1 MSLKERHES
10 MFNNFIL
17 DFKKLASQ
25 KFAPK
30 LPNLRTRSH
39 FPDRF
44 LNSRTASDWSCLA
57 NPTLCGR
64 ESVVDVSLS
73 ICSSTSSTG
82 LFGLHLRVEFLAVPS
97 ACSDAFSIAC
107 SRGKRRILNLN
118 WITAD
123 PLLRNA
129 VRNLLKHINARKVC
143 VEPMKRQHTKTL
155 EKARKKARG
164 VEKETGTSVESRF
177 ASNLLS
183 GLLTEV
189 WVRALGSELLGNP
202 EPNSFDRLSVKA
214 FFLEEIMEA
223 AGASCGCDS

>member
-1 MSLKERHES
+1 
-10 MFNNFIL
+10 MFNIKIF
-17 DFKKLASQ
+17 DFKKKASQ
-25 KFAPK
+25 RFAPK
-30 LPNLRTRSH
+30 LPNLRARSH

-107 SRGKRRILNLN
+107 SRGKRRILNFN

-123 PLLRNA
+123 PLLRNE
-129 VRNLLKHINARKVC
+129 VRNMPKQIHARKAS
-143 VEPMKRQHTKTL
+143 VEPIKDDTRKHKKKP
-155 EKARKKARG
+155 EKKAR
-164 VEKETGTSVESRF
+164 VLEKETGTSVESRF
-177 ASNLLS
+177 ASKLLS

-189 WVRALGSELLGNP
+189 WVRALGSKLLGNP